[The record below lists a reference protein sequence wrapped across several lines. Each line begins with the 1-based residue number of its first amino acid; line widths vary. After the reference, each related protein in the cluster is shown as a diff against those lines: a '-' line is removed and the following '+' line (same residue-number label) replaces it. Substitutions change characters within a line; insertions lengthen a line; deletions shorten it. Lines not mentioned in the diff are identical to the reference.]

1 MRNGPIF
8 AVLSTCVPPQSSM
21 DLPPMFTTRTTSPYF
36 SLKSAVAPL
45 ALACA
50 MDVSDTVTSMP
61 SRIQS
66 LTISLTR
73 SSSSGVMA
81 EKCVRSKRRR
91 SGSTSEP
98 A

>member
-1 MRNGPIF
+1 
-8 AVLSTCVPPQSSM
+8 
-21 DLPPMFTTRTTSPYF
+21 MFTTRTTSPYF
-36 SLKSAVAPL
+36 SLKSAVAP
-45 ALACA
+45 AAFACS
-50 MDVSDTVTSMP
+50 MVISDTVTSMP

-66 LTISLTR
+66 LTISLMR
-73 SSSSGVMA
+73 CSSSGVTA